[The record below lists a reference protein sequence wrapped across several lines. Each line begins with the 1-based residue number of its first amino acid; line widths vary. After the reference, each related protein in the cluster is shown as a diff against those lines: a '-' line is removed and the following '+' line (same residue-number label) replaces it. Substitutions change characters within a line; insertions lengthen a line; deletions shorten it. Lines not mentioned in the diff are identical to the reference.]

1 MRLFSVPFI
10 LLGVWVVMQKC
21 VQSQIRTY
29 NLRTCVRLL
38 KNLFNLFAC
47 EALLLT
53 FRKRDNSEIK
63 VLLTLFLSMPY
74 QINFQVTNCTLRAIH
89 TPWKKSTQ

>member
-29 NLRTCVRLL
+29 NLRTYVRKTLKKFVQFVCV
-38 KNLFNLFAC
+38 
-47 EALLLT
+47 
-53 FRKRDNSEIK
+53 
-63 VLLTLFLSMPY
+63 
-74 QINFQVTNCTLRAIH
+74 
-89 TPWKKSTQ
+89 